1 MAMNVN
7 EVRASVREY
16 VVDRMEDFLK
26 ENDAIQFDDASWAI
40 PVGVDGMTVYAEVS
54 VKTKAWKDTK
64 TSPAFNPETAIAKW
78 DAAKFEKEQKAAEKA
93 AEKAAKKK
101 A

>member
-1 MAMNVN
+1 MAMNTN
-7 EVRASVREY
+7 EVRAAVREF
-16 VVDRMEDFLK
+16 VVGQMEDFLK
-26 ENDAIQFDDASWAI
+26 ENSAIQFEDSAWAI
-40 PVGVDGMTVYAEVS
+40 PVSVDGMTVYAEVS

-78 DAAKFEKEQKAAEKA
+78 EAEKYEKEQKAAEKA
-93 AEKAAKKK
+93 AKKK

>member
-7 EVRASVREY
+7 EVRAAVREH
-16 VVDRMEDFLK
+16 VVGKMEDFLMA
-26 ENDAIQFDDASWAI
+26 NHAIQFEDASWAI
-40 PVGVDGMTVYAEVS
+40 PVSVDGMTVYAEVS

-64 TSPAFNPETAIAKW
+64 TSPAFKPETAIAKW
-78 DAAKFEKEQKAAEKA
+78 EAEKFEKEQKAAEKA
-93 AEKAAKKK
+93 AKKK

>member
-7 EVRASVREY
+7 EVRAAVREF
-16 VVDRMEDFLK
+16 VVSTMEDFLK
-26 ENDAIQFDDASWAI
+26 ESNAIQFDDGSWAI
-40 PVGVDGMTVYAEVS
+40 PVSVDGMTVYAEVS

-64 TSPAFNPETAIAKW
+64 TSPAFNPETAVAKW
-78 DAAKFEKEQKAAEKA
+78 EAEKEERERKAAEKA
-93 AEKAAKKK
+93 AAKK

>member
-7 EVRASVREY
+7 EVRAAVREY
-16 VVDRMEDFLK
+16 VVDKMEDFLAA
-26 ENDAIQFDDASWAI
+26 NDAIQFEDGAWAI
-40 PVGVDGMTVYAEVS
+40 PVSVDGMTVYAEVA

-64 TSPAFNPETAIAKW
+64 TAPAFNPETAVKKW
-78 DAAKFEKEQKAAEKA
+78 EMEKEEKAQKAAEKA
-93 AEKAAKKK
+93 ANKK

>member
-1 MAMNVN
+1 MAMNTN
-7 EVRASVREY
+7 EVRAAVREF
-16 VVDRMEDFLK
+16 VVGQMEDFLK
-26 ENDAIQFDDASWAI
+26 ENSAIQFEDSAWAI
-40 PVGVDGMTVYAEVS
+40 PVNVDGMTVYAEVS

-78 DAAKFEKEQKAAEKA
+78 EAEKYEKEQKAAEKA
-93 AEKAAKKK
+93 AKKK

>member
-16 VVDRMEDFLK
+16 VVATMEDFLK
-26 ENDAIQFDDASWAI
+26 ESNAIQFDDASWAI
-40 PVGVDGMTVYAEVS
+40 PVSVDGMTVYAEVS

-64 TSPAFNPETAIAKW
+64 TTPAFNPETAIAKW
-78 DAAKFEKEQKAAEKA
+78 EAEKEEKAQKAAEKA
-93 AEKAAKKK
+93 AEKATKKK

>member
-7 EVRASVREY
+7 EIRAAVREY
-16 VVDRMEDFLK
+16 IVSTMEDFLK
-26 ENDAIQFDDASWAI
+26 ESNAIQFDEGSWAI
-40 PVGVDGMTVYAEVS
+40 PVSVDGKTIYAEVS

-64 TSPAFNPETAIAKW
+64 TSPAFNPETAVAKW
-78 DAAKFEKEQKAAEKA
+78 EAEKEERERKAAEKA
-93 AEKAAKKK
+93 AAKK

>member
-7 EVRASVREY
+7 EVRAAVREH
-16 VVDRMEDFLK
+16 VVGKMEDFLAA
-26 ENDAIQFDDASWAI
+26 NDAIQFDDASWAI
-40 PVGVDGMTVYAEVS
+40 PVSVDGMTVYAEVS

-64 TSPAFNPETAIAKW
+64 TSPAFKPETAIAKW
-78 DAAKFEKEQKAAEKA
+78 EAEKEEKAQKAAEKA
-93 AEKAAKKK
+93 AEKATKKK

>member
-7 EVRASVREY
+7 EVRSAVKEF
-16 VVDRMEDFLK
+16 VVATMEDFLK
-26 ENDAIQFDDASWAI
+26 ESNAIQFDDASWAI
-40 PVGVDGMTVYAEVS
+40 PVSVDGMTVYAEVS

-78 DAAKFEKEQKAAEKA
+78 EAEKFEKEQKAAEKA

>member
-7 EVRASVREY
+7 EVRAAVREY
-16 VVDRMEDFLK
+16 VIGKMDSFLD

-64 TSPAFNPETAIAKW
+64 TAPAFNPETAIAKW
-78 DAAKFEKEQKAAEKA
+78 EAEKEERAQKAAEKA
-93 AEKAAKKK
+93 AAKK

>member
-1 MAMNVN
+1 MAMNTN
-7 EVRASVREY
+7 EVRAAVREF
-16 VVDRMEDFLK
+16 VVGQMEDFLN
-26 ENDAIQFDDASWAI
+26 ENSAIQFEDGAWAI
-40 PVGVDGMTVYAEVS
+40 PVSVDGMTVYAEVS

-78 DAAKFEKEQKAAEKA
+78 EAEKYEKEQKAAEKA
-93 AEKAAKKK
+93 AKKK

>member
-7 EVRASVREY
+7 EIRAAVREY
-16 VVDRMEDFLK
+16 IVSTMEDFLK
-26 ENDAIQFDDASWAI
+26 ESNAIQFDEGSWAI
-40 PVGVDGMTVYAEVS
+40 PVSVDGKTIYAEVS

-64 TSPAFNPETAIAKW
+64 TSPAFNPETAVAKW
-78 DAAKFEKEQKAAEKA
+78 EERERKAAEKA
-93 AEKAAKKK
+93 AAKK

>member
-1 MAMNVN
+1 MAMNTN
-7 EVRASVREY
+7 EVRAAVREF
-16 VVDRMEDFLK
+16 VVGQMEDFLN
-26 ENDAIQFDDASWAI
+26 ENNAIQFEDSAWAI
-40 PVGVDGMTVYAEVS
+40 PVSVDGMTVYAEVS

-78 DAAKFEKEQKAAEKA
+78 EAEKFEKEQKAAEKA
-93 AEKAAKKK
+93 AKKK